1 MNLIIKSNKVL
12 RQKPFK
18 TEKELQT
25 YVEQNMKTILQLE
38 FIETEFPVGDFRID
52 TLAYDKESKAF
63 IIIEYKNVKN
73 HSLIDQGVTYLNL
86 MYDKEAD
93 FVLKYNQKTKS
104 SLTQKDFDWT
114 QSRVIFISNTYTP
127 YQLNATSKNLP
138 FDLIKLTRY
147 EDDIIDVEFIEKKRK
162 DKTR

>member
-1 MNLIIKSNKVL
+1 MMILIIKSNKVL
-12 RQKPFK
+12 KQKDFK

-38 FIETEFPVGDFRID
+38 FIATEFSVGDFRID
-52 TLAYDKESKAF
+52 SLAYDKESKAF
-63 IIIEYKNVKN
+63 RIIEYKNVKN
-73 HSLIDQGVTYLNL
+73 HSLIDQGITYLNI
-86 MYDKEAD
+86 MMDRKSD
-93 FVLKYNQKTKS
+93 FVLKYNQMKKTS
-104 SLTQKDFDWT
+104 FDESNFDWG

-127 YQLNATSKNLP
+127 FQLNATSKCLP

-162 DKTR
+162 T